1 MTKQRAM
8 LRFDAAPSRHTAP
21 VVRDLFAAAKTP
33 GPMREDPQQ
42 ALKAA
47 TAGDKRLKLQFFRR
61 RVVLFPA
68 FEVALRTAAFLIR
81 QAEFLDEPGGLMVL
95 AEGGCGKSFIG
106 EQLALDFPRT
116 ESLYELH
123 VPVVFIT
130 IPDSHDEKDL
140 MVNLLSQLGEQVG
153 KSDFTAVELE
163 SKLIEAFR
171 RVKCRCIF
179 VDEAQRLDTTTKN
192 RRQAD
197 RKMGPIGERLKT
209 LYSKAGVAI
218 ILAGT
223 PSLEELVLSDPQY
236 KTRWSASVRLEPF
249 AMGPEFQGVLNA
261 LAALVPLPGKTNFS
275 QFEVASAIWTSCDG
289 YFRRLKNLLSNALA
303 MAIDESA
310 TSLTPHHL
318 QQAYLRSSD
327 FNKANPFDPLL
338 R

>member
-1 MTKQRAM
+1 MTKQNTV
-8 LRFDAAPSRHTAP
+8 LRLDAAPASHAVP
-21 VVRDLFAAAKTP
+21 VVRDLFAAVKTP
-33 GPMREDPQQ
+33 GSNREDPLE

-47 TAGDKRLKLQFFRR
+47 IAGDKRFKLQFFRR

-68 FEVALRTAAFLIR
+68 FEVAFRTAEFLIR
-81 QAEFLDEPGGLMVL
+81 QAEFLDEPGGLMIL

-106 EQLALDFPRT
+106 EQLALDFPKT
-116 ESLYELH
+116 ESLYELL

-130 IPDSHDEKDL
+130 IPDNHDEKAL
-140 MVNLLSQLGEQVG
+140 MVDLLSQLGERVG
-153 KSDFTAVELE
+153 KNDFTTTELE
-163 SKLIEAFR
+163 DKLIEAFR

-209 LYSKAGVAI
+209 LYREAGVAI

-223 PSLEELVLSDPQY
+223 PSLQELVLSDQQY

-261 LAALVPLPGKTNFS
+261 LAALVPLAGTTDFS
-275 QFEVASAIWTSCDG
+275 RIEVASAIWTSCDG
-289 YFRRLKNLLSNALA
+289 YFRRLKNLLCNALA
-303 MAIDESA
+303 IAIDELA
-310 TSLTPHHL
+310 TSIAPQHL

-327 FNKANPFDPLL
+327 FNKTNPFDALL

>member
-1 MTKQRAM
+1 MTKQNIV
-8 LRFDAAPSRHTAP
+8 LRLDAAPSRHTAP
-21 VVRDLFAAAKTP
+21 VVRDLFAAIKIP
-33 GPMREDPQQ
+33 GTTREDPEQ
-42 ALKAA
+42 AKKAA
-47 TAGDKRLKLQFFRR
+47 IVGDKRLKLQFFRR
-61 RVVLFPA
+61 RVVLFSA
-68 FEVALRTAAFLIR
+68 FEVALHTAAFLIQ
-81 QAEFLDEPGGLMVL
+81 QAEFLDEPGGLMIL

-130 IPDSHDEKDL
+130 VPEDRDEKGL
-140 MVNLLSQLGEQVG
+140 MVNLLSQLGERVG
-153 KSDFTAVELE
+153 KNDFTAIELE

-197 RKMGPIGERLKT
+197 RKMGSIGERLKT

-223 PSLEELVLSDPQY
+223 PSLQELVLSDPQY

-261 LAALVPLPGKTNFS
+261 LAALVPLAGTTDFS
-275 QFEVASAIWTSCDG
+275 RFEVASAIWTSCDG
-289 YFRRLKNLLSNALA
+289 YFRRLKNLLCNALA
-303 MAIDESA
+303 IAIDESA
-310 TSLTPHHL
+310 TSIAPHHL

-327 FNKANPFDPLL
+327 FNKANPFDALL

>member
-1 MTKQRAM
+1 MTRQSTMPR
-8 LRFDAAPSRHTAP
+8 RDAAPSHHAAS
-21 VVRDLFAAAKTP
+21 VVRDLFAAVKTP
-33 GPMREDPQQ
+33 APTREDPQQ

-47 TAGDKRLKLQFFRR
+47 IAGDKRLKLLFFRR

-68 FEVALRTAAFLIR
+68 FDVALRTAAFLIR
-81 QAEFLDEPGGLMVL
+81 QAEFLDEPGGLMIL

-116 ESLYELH
+116 ESLYELY

-130 IPDSHDEKDL
+130 IPEDRDEKSL
-140 MVNLLSQLGEQVG
+140 MVNLLSQLGERVG
-153 KSDFTAVELE
+153 KNDFTAAELE

-197 RKMGPIGERLKT
+197 RKMGLIGERLKT

-223 PSLEELVLSDPQY
+223 PSLQDLVLSDPQY
-236 KTRWSASVRLEPF
+236 KTRWSASVQLAPF

-261 LAALVPLPGKTNFS
+261 LATLVPLVGKTDFS
-275 QFEVASAIWTSCDG
+275 RFEVASAIWTSCDG
-289 YFRRLKNLLSNALA
+289 YFRRLKNLLCNALA
-303 MAIDESA
+303 IAIDELA
-310 TSLTPHHL
+310 TSIAPHHL

-327 FNKANPFDPLL
+327 FNKTNPFDALL